1 MIAYLDTSFLI
12 KLYVFEDESHL
23 AAALLRR
30 HGYRPMIGWLSEVEM
45 ASALH
50 ARSTTTQSLL
60 PGVAAESAYGEF
72 RLDRTRK
79 VYDVVAMDEEVFEQ
93 ARLLGERYGRKH
105 LVRALDV
112 LHVAAALRHG
122 ARLFGTFDK
131 RQAKVA
137 EEAGL
142 KLLR

>member
-1 MIAYLDTSFLI
+1 
-12 KLYVFEDESHL
+12 
-23 AAALLRR
+23 
-30 HGYRPMIGWLSEVEM
+30 MIGWLSEVET

-50 ARSTTTQSLL
+50 ARSTAAHPSLA
-60 PGVAAESAYGEF
+60 GIAAESAYAAF
-72 RLDRTRK
+72 RQDRNRK
-79 VYDVVAMDEEVFEQ
+79 VYDVVAMDDEVFEQ
-93 ARLLGERYGRKH
+93 ARLLGERFGKKH
-105 LVRALDV
+105 LIRALDV

-122 ARLFGTFDK
+122 AGSFATFDK

>member
-12 KLYVFEDESHL
+12 KLYVFEVDSHH
-23 AAALLRR
+23 ATALLRR
-30 HGYRPMIGWLSEVEM
+30 HDCRPMIGWLSEVEM

-50 ARSTTTQSLL
+50 AKSTATQPAL
-60 PGVAAESAYGEF
+60 AELAYTEF
-72 RLDRTRK
+72 RLDKTSK
-79 VYDVVAMDEEVFEQ
+79 VYDLVAMDEEVFER
-93 ARLLGERYGRKH
+93 ARQLGERYGRKH

-122 ARLFGTFDK
+122 AGAFGTFDK
-131 RQAKVA
+131 RQAGMA
-137 EEAGL
+137 AEAGL